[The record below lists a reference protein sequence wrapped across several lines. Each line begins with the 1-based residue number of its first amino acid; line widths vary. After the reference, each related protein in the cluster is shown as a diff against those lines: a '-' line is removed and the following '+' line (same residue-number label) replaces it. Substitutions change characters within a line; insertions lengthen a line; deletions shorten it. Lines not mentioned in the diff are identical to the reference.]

1 METPRQ
7 IKYLSILIYL
17 QAAIAALIGG
27 VSLISLIIR
36 TMGSTQNN
44 TDLFS
49 GSVGIASRFGLTI
62 MLTILAIGL
71 IIFIGSSLRK
81 LKPWA
86 RTVTLVYSL
95 LTLLFG
101 LFSLITGE
109 NNISYLILVQMYAV
123 WVLFRPDV
131 KEAFCTGSEAE
142 E

>member
-1 METPRQ
+1 MEIPRH

-49 GSVGIASRFGLTI
+49 GLVGIASRFGLNI

-131 KEAFCTGSEAE
+131 KEAFSTGSEAE